1 MAVTPELL
9 EVQSRKT
16 VLEQNPDLVPIKVDV
31 VTVNPEVE
39 MAVIKP
45 EVEDALIDQQ
55 ADWVVVNPYL

>member
-39 MAVIKP
+39 
-45 EVEDALIDQQ
+45 DALIDQQ